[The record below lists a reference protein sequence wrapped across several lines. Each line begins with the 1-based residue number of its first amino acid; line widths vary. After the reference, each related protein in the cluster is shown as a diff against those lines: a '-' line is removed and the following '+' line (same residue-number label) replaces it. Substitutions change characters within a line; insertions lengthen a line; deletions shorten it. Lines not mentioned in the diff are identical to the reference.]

1 MCTCLSGLNVH
12 KIYIFNQFEVIV
24 TCKMADLLKNVL
36 ELLELMKQHKSEA
49 KADFENL
56 LDSQTHE
63 PPSVPAVNVAKL
75 VNGTPSTKFPRISLF
90 YGVTGKGEFTY
101 RTWRYEVNLFIEGK
115 YIQ

>member
-1 MCTCLSGLNVH
+1 M
-12 KIYIFNQFEVIV
+12 IV
-24 TCKMADLLKNVL
+24 TCKMADLPKNVL

-101 RTWRYEVNLFIEGK
+101 KTWRYEVNLLIEGK
-115 YIQ
+115 YI